1 MHPSLLTDI
10 VTTLRAMESPEAGEW
25 LALTRTPDALTREGA
40 PGHFTASALPISPD
54 ASQVCLVLHRRMD
67 LWVQPGG
74 HLEFGDTSI
83 AGAAAR
89 EMEEETGLQGRVDPR
104 PVLLSRHPAPC
115 RPETW
120 HYDIQFRAVVP
131 VTRPVLHVHVASGTV
146 PSVFTAYS
154 FSKVYTTTDWSK
166 LTLPVWASA
175 WSTDQ
180 NAPGVLME
188 VDLTTRAVKRVLTFR
203 DVELYPNIAAWA
215 P

>member
-54 ASQVCLVLHRRMD
+54 ARQVCLVLHRRMD

-131 VTRPVLHVHVASGTV
+131 VTRPVLSDESNDVAWF
-146 PSVFTAYS
+146 PI
-154 FSKVYTTTDWSK
+154 DR
-166 LTLPVWASA
+166 LPQDIADGVDGLVEAAVSRSA
-175 WSTDQ
+175 L
-180 NAPGVLME
+180 PGS
-188 VDLTTRAVKRVLTFR
+188 R
-203 DVELYPNIAAWA
+203 
-215 P
+215 

>member
-131 VTRPVLHVHVASGTV
+131 VIFLRPRTWRRMRAAALDLPRLMIIAM
-146 PSVFTAYS
+146 AYLPA
-154 FSKVYTTTDWSK
+154 FP
-166 LTLPVWASA
+166 TLRRICSPW
-175 WSTDQ
+175 
-180 NAPGVLME
+180 
-188 VDLTTRAVKRVLTFR
+188 
-203 DVELYPNIAAWA
+203 
-215 P
+215 